1 MTTKL
6 YKNPTIHTLAT
17 DLGLKITTDPVSAI
31 KDHCHRQIKRFLKEF
46 AHCSTLS
53 GLLDLAAQK
62 LGTTFREIH
71 CDDDLTQLTR
81 EYADRG
87 EPCAAL
93 FHSELTE
100 DVYGVT
106 FKLCRP
112 GKFDLPYISLIDCR
126 GNKVHKVYFTKW
138 HELGH
143 LLILTDQRRLSF
155 KRTHA
160 LHELKSPEESMV
172 DVIAGEFAYY
182 APMVLPYAKGGLT
195 FTTIDSARAAL
206 CPEGSYQSALI
217 GLVKVWP
224 TSCVLIEARW
234 AGKQSSHPGQY
245 AVSCALRAA
254 HVLVN
259 DAARESGLRLHRNFR
274 VPESSV
280 IHRVYAESLSEGTA
294 NENLDWWTSSDGTR
308 LQDQELRVSA
318 KRIGNTIY
326 ALLIP
331 IPSRTTH

>member
-1 MTTKL
+1 MPTKL
-6 YKNPTIHTLAT
+6 HKNPTIYTLAT
-17 DLGLKITTDPVSAI
+17 DLGLKVTTDPVTAI

-46 AHCSTLS
+46 SHCTTLS

-71 CDDDLTQLTR
+71 SDADLVQLTQ

-87 EPCAAL
+87 ETCAAL
-93 FHSELTE
+93 FNSELTD

-106 FKLCRP
+106 FKLLRP

-126 GNKVHKVYFTKW
+126 GSKKQRCYFTKW

-182 APMVLPYAKGGLT
+182 APMVRPYAKGSLT
-195 FTTIDSARAAL
+195 FDAIDAARTAL
-206 CPEGSYQSALI
+206 CPEGSYHSALI
-217 GLVKVWP
+217 GLVNVWP
-224 TSCVLIEARW
+224 TPCVLVEAKW
-234 AGKQSSHPGQY
+234 AGKKSSSPGQY
-245 AVSCALRAA
+245 FSSFALRAVS
-254 HVLVN
+254 VLVN
-259 DAARESGLRLHRNFR
+259 DAARQHGIQLHKNFR
-274 VPESSV
+274 VPERSV
-280 IHRVYAESLSEGTA
+280 IHSVFTESLAEGTGV
-294 NENLDWWTSSDGTR
+294 EDLCWWESSDGTR
-308 LQDQELRVSA
+308 LEKREIRVSA
-318 KRIGNTIY
+318 KRIGDTIH

-331 IPSRTTH
+331 R

>member
-1 MTTKL
+1 MPTKL
-6 YKNPTIHTLAT
+6 QNNPTIYTLAT
-17 DLGLKITTDPVSAI
+17 DLGLKVATDPVAAI

-46 AHCSTLS
+46 SHCTTLN
-53 GLLDLAAQK
+53 GLLEIAAQK

-71 CDDDLTQLTR
+71 SDADLVQLTK

-93 FHSELTE
+93 FKSELTH

-106 FKLCRP
+106 FKLLRP

-126 GNKVHKVYFTKW
+126 GSKGQKCYFTKW

-182 APMVLPYAKGGLT
+182 APMVLPYAKGSLT
-195 FTTIDSARAAL
+195 FEAIDAARTAL
-206 CPEGSYQSALI
+206 CPEGSYHSALI
-217 GLVKVWP
+217 GLVRVWP
-224 TSCVLIEARW
+224 TPCVLVEAKW
-234 AGKQSSHPGQY
+234 AGKKASSPGDY
-245 AVSCALRAA
+245 FSSFSLRAVS
-254 HVLVN
+254 VLVN
-259 DAARESGLRLHRNFR
+259 DTARQQGIQLHKNFR
-274 VPESSV
+274 VPERSV
-280 IHRVYAESLSEGTA
+280 IHSVFAESLAEGTA
-294 NENLDWWTSSDGTR
+294 MEDLCWWESSDGTR
-308 LQDQELRVSA
+308 LERREIRVSA
-318 KRIGNTIY
+318 KKIGGTIH

-331 IPSRTTH
+331 R

>member
-17 DLGLKITTDPVSAI
+17 DLGLKIATDPVSAI

-46 AHCSTLS
+46 AHCSSLV

-71 CDDDLTQLTR
+71 SDQDLAQLTK
-81 EYADRG
+81 EYAGRG
-87 EPCAAL
+87 ETCAAL

-106 FKLCRP
+106 FKLSRP

-126 GNKVHKVYFTKW
+126 GSKVHKAYFTKW

-182 APMVLPYAKGGLT
+182 APMIRPYAKGGLS
-195 FTTIDSARAAL
+195 FKAIDSAREAL

-224 TSCVLIEARW
+224 TSCVLVEARW
-234 AGKQSSHPGQY
+234 AGKQSAQPGQY
-245 AVSCALRAA
+245 AASCALRAA

-259 DAARESGLRLHRNFR
+259 DAARERGLQLHRNFR

-280 IHRVYAESLSEGTA
+280 IYRVFAESLSEGTA
-294 NENLDWWTSSDGTR
+294 DENLNWWTSSDGAR
-308 LQDQELRVSA
+308 LQDQELKVSA

-326 ALLIP
+326 ALMIP
-331 IPSRTTH
+331 IPSRTVH

>member
-6 YKNPTIHTLAT
+6 QNNPTIHTLAT
-17 DLGLKITTDPVSAI
+17 DLGLRITTDPVSAI

-46 AHCSTLS
+46 SHCTSLG
-53 GLLDLAAQK
+53 GLLELAAQR

-71 CDDDLTQLTR
+71 SDEDLVQLTK
-81 EYADRG
+81 EYVDRG

-93 FHSELTE
+93 FRSELTDE
-100 DVYGVT
+100 VYGVT
-106 FKLCRP
+106 FKLIRP

-126 GNKVHKVYFTKW
+126 GGKVHKTYFTKW

-195 FTTIDSARAAL
+195 FEVIDSARVAL

-217 GLVKVWP
+217 GLVRVWP
-224 TSCVLIEARW
+224 VPCLLVEARW
-234 AGKQSSHPGQY
+234 AGKKTSVPGDYFSSF
-245 AVSCALRAA
+245 ALRAV

-259 DAARESGLRLHRNFR
+259 NAAREFGLQLHKNLR
-274 VPESSV
+274 VPERSV
-280 IHRVYAESLSEGTA
+280 IHQLFAESLPEGAA
-294 NENLDWWTSSDGTR
+294 NENLDWWESSDGTR
-308 LQDQELRVSA
+308 LEKHNLRVSA
-318 KRIGNTIY
+318 KRIGYTVY

-331 IPSRTTH
+331 SAVTPAR